1 MVVHRHGQGC
11 SRKNLL
17 PQESGSGSLSQDA
30 DVGVGRGAVGTK
42 KNVPG
47 VWPRCG
53 RWGSVRD
60 P

>member
-30 DVGVGRGAVGTK
+30 DVGAGRGAVGTK
-42 KNVPG
+42 TNEPVYVAQ
-47 VWPRCG
+47 VW
-53 RWGSVRD
+53 
-60 P
+60 